1 MDNPSEALMRT
12 DLIHAM
18 QKAVNQTLIIRLSG
32 SKYEH
37 NHRAK
42 IPAVDVLEADKILR
56 QLDQLGYKVVR
67 NLGEE

>member
-1 MDNPSEALMRT
+1 MRT

-18 QKAVNQTLIIRLSG
+18 QKAVNQTLVIRRSG
-32 SKYEH
+32 SNYYEH

-42 IPAVDVLEADKILR
+42 IPAIDVLEADKILR

-67 NLGEE
+67 NLGDE